1 MSFIYTPSSSGSQT
15 TSHEGSSF
23 TGTNGNGTATASTLT
38 LTIPSSTTATTWANF
53 PRLTKNFVEN
63 QMRLDYRVRIAAT
76 SGGNTDTWLQ
86 MGLRDGSGNQAFFM
100 QANAGNGTVDAYG
113 DGLIWTGGA
122 GVFVFG
128 GDEWLRVTN
137 RDGHYTYWTGLG
149 SDPEGVEWT
158 IRARTISNNI
168 PASQWTYSYL
178 TLHMYQGSGAAG
190 TVSAQWADVQTTV
203 LL

>member
-15 TSHEGSSF
+15 TNHEGSSF

-86 MGLRDGSGNQAFFM
+86 MGLRDGSGNQAFMM
-100 QANAGNGTVDAYG
+100 QANAGSGAVDGYDSSALVFTVGSA
-113 DGLIWTGGA
+113 
-122 GVFVFG
+122 FVFG

-137 RDGHYTYWTGLG
+137 RDGHFTYWTGLG
-149 SDPEGVEWT
+149 TDLEGVEWT
-158 IRARTISNNI
+158 IRARSISTNI
-168 PASQWTYSYL
+168 PTSQWTYSYL
-178 TLHMYQGSGAAG
+178 TLHLYQGSGAAG